1 LAVPLREVGSYG
13 ANTVL
18 VIIADFIEHLP
29 EGRAVAR
36 RREIS
41 AHYQDTWFS
50 WIGGY
55 SEDEPFYDCIQSP
68 VVIPELD
75 HHCGVFLSNTEP
87 KKFHIHTLVR
97 NSATEASGGNKEM
110 ATQA

>member
-1 LAVPLREVGSYG
+1 MPLREVGSYG

-18 VIIADFIEHLP
+18 VIIDDFIEYLP

-68 VVIPELD
+68 VVILELN
-75 HHCGVFLSNTEP
+75 HHCGVFLSNNEP
-87 KKFHIHTLVR
+87 KKFHIDTLVR
-97 NSATEASGGNKEM
+97 NSATEASRGSKEM